1 MSGLVHSCARWAMTK
16 QCHVRS
22 VCRSCQFP
30 ILRRPHSRKKNR
42 EARPRGARRPSSP
55 LQSIHVRSDTPE
67 ARIKLQAWSAMV
79 ARKNVLR
86 TWLRMGN
93 ITTLAEVAESRRAF
107 ISLPEWRIFNSL
119 HSPFLSFGSSFSCV
133 PRWSIHSVLLLY
145 CPGSVVSRFTR
156 LRRLSDLVENA
167 AVY

>member
-1 MSGLVHSCARWAMTK
+1 MT
-16 QCHVRS
+16 CGPCVGR
-22 VCRSCQFP
+22 
-30 ILRRPHSRKKNR
+30 
-42 EARPRGARRPSSP
+42 ASSP
-55 LQSIHVRSDTPE
+55 FCVARIPEKRIEKRGREGLDGRARHSSLSTSDTLRKHE
-67 ARIKLQAWSAMV
+67 ESSYTAMV
-79 ARKNVLR
+79 ARKNV
-86 TWLRMGN
+86 LRMGN

-133 PRWSIHSVLLLY
+133 PRWSIHSELLLY

>member
-1 MSGLVHSCARWAMTK
+1 MRAVGNDEAMT
-16 QCHVRS
+16 CGPTVS
-22 VCRSCQFP
+22 VVPVPPCVARIP
-30 ILRRPHSRKKNR
+30 EKIIEKRGREGLDGRARHS
-42 EARPRGARRPSSP
+42 SLST
-55 LQSIHVRSDTPE
+55 SDTGSTNQE
-67 ARIKLQAWSAMV
+67 LYKHVV
-79 ARKNVLR
+79 ARKNV
-86 TWLRMGN
+86 LRMGN

-133 PRWSIHSVLLLY
+133 PRWSIHSELLLY
-145 CPGSVVSRFTR
+145 CPGSVISRFTR